1 MRSRFKSRSRS
12 KSRTGR
18 YSQYV
23 KRLVNYPSNRKLT
36 FKALEVHV
44 PDLWDILERIS
55 DGNAYTRRERNVW
68 MAAFILSNSIDLTL
82 SVKSGAC
89 GEGRR
94 FKMVIGNFEGT
105 RVRDY
110 FDLFGLLFRTFS
122 MDTIDCIGI

>member
-1 MRSRFKSRSRS
+1 
-12 KSRTGR
+12 
-18 YSQYV
+18 
-23 KRLVNYPSNRKLT
+23 LVNYPSNRKLT

-82 SVKSGAC
+82 SVSTIKKNILRKLKSGAC